1 MGHAFEFAP
10 VCAREP
16 REVVILSKL
25 TLAWIGALTALPH
38 LALAAESAGPRS
50 VAAASDA
57 IVAISDSLPTASV
70 ASICRDAQAAA
81 LPESKAAAYDSCVR
95 DERAAFNELRQK
107 WAHYSPAART
117 SCAEPSGV
125 PVSYVELQTCLDMQ
139 SGGSLTREGPA
150 PGGSPS
156 LDTIP
161 SPTPGGAEALPK

>member
-1 MGHAFEFAP
+1 MGHAFAFAP
-10 VCAREP
+10 VCARES
-16 REVVILSKL
+16 REIVVLSKV
-25 TLAWIGALTALPH
+25 TLACFGALTALPH
-38 LALAAESAGPRS
+38 LALAGERAGPWS
-50 VAAASDA
+50 VAAA
-57 IVAISDSLPTASV
+57 DSLPTASI

-107 WAHYSPAART
+107 WARYPAAARI

>member
-1 MGHAFEFAP
+1 LNCGHTRAFARVP
-10 VCAREP
+10 AREP
-16 REVVILSKL
+16 REVVILGKVN
-25 TLAWIGALTALPH
+25 LAWIGALIVAPH
-38 LALAAESAGPRS
+38 LAFASSEAI
-50 VAAASDA
+50 AAA
-57 IVAISDSLPTASV
+57 DSLPTASIS
-70 ASICRDAQAAA
+70 SICRDAQAAA

-107 WAHYSPAART
+107 WARYPAAARI

>member
-1 MGHAFEFAP
+1 LYYGHAFAFAP
-10 VCAREP
+10 VCAREL

-38 LALAAESAGPRS
+38 LAFAAESAGHWS
-50 VAAASDA
+50 VAAA
-57 IVAISDSLPTASV
+57 DSLPTASV

-161 SPTPGGAEALPK
+161 SPPPGGAEPPPK

>member
-1 MGHAFEFAP
+1 MGHAFALAP

-16 REVVILSKL
+16 REAVILGKVNFV
-25 TLAWIGALTALPH
+25 WIGALIVLPH
-38 LALAAESAGPRS
+38 LALAS
-50 VAAASDA
+50 SDA
-57 IVAISDSLPTASV
+57 IVAAADSLPTASI
-70 ASICRDAQAAA
+70 ASICRDAQSAA

-95 DERAAFNELRQK
+95 DERTAFNELRQK
-107 WAHYSPAART
+107 WARYPAAARI